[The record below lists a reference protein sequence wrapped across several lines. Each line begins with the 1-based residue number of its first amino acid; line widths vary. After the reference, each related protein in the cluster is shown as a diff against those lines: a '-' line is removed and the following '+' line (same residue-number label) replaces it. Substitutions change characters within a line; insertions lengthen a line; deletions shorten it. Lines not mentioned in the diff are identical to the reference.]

1 MSKFKR
7 NLIYDTVVHSNNRKS
22 LNYIYSGMAI
32 IRSKILQNI
41 LFNNKNF
48 ELSFYPKMIKKY
60 KCKFENI
67 SGFWY
72 SVDSLKDLEQLNTV
86 SSKIKLKKILKKLL

>member
-1 MSKFKR
+1 
-7 NLIYDTVVHSNNRKS
+7 
-22 LNYIYSGMAI
+22 
-32 IRSKILQNI
+32 
-41 LFNNKNF
+41 
-48 ELSFYPKMIKKY
+48 MIKKY